1 VQGLFSKRITT
12 YRYVVLLAGLD
23 LIPVGAFADST
34 ASTSCSATSTSL
46 DCRLLGFLHWLE
58 AAAFVLV
65 ILLLIVIALAI
76 HLFRKNRLSRK
87 EGR

>member
-1 VQGLFSKRITT
+1 MQGLSSNRIAT
-12 YRYVVLLAGLD
+12 YRYLVAAALLSFASPGVAL
-23 LIPVGAFADST
+23 ADSAPCT
-34 ASTSCSATSTSL
+34 AASTSL

-65 ILLLIVIALAI
+65 VVLIVVIGVAV

-87 EGR
+87 GDR